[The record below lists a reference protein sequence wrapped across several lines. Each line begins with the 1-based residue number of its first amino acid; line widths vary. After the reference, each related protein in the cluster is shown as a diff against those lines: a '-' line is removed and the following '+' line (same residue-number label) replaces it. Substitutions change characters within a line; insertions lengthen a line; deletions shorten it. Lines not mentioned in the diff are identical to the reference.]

1 MKKRS
6 NNTFLFIVILILMVL
21 AIFFLYATYGN
32 SWLIFKGVPV
42 ISSIKD
48 PLGGVIDSIAAFGD
62 SLINMITG
70 FFTK

>member
-6 NNTFLFIVILILMVL
+6 SNPFLFIVILILIVVTL
-21 AIFFLYATYGN
+21 LFLYTTYG
-32 SWLIFKGVPV
+32 SRLVVFREVPV

-48 PLGGVIDSIAAFGD
+48 PLGGIIDSIAAFGD

-70 FFTK
+70 LFH